1 MIYGI
6 IGIAL
11 VSLFRLVYSALTMVC
26 VCVCVWTESSD
37 DGPVL
42 SRRTVIAR
50 RFVAG
55 SPAGTASVH
64 PPKRTIAPVEHA

>member
-26 VCVCVWTESSD
+26 VWTESSD

-42 SRRTVIAR
+42 CRRTVIAHS
-50 RFVAG
+50 VAG

>member
-11 VSLFRLVYSALTMVC
+11 VSLFRLVYSALTM
-26 VCVCVWTESSD
+26 VCVWTESSD

>member
-26 VCVCVWTESSD
+26 VCGQSPQMMVQCYADEQLLLILW
-37 DGPVL
+37 PVAL
-42 SRRTVIAR
+42 LVQLLCIL
-50 RFVAG
+50 
-55 SPAGTASVH
+55 PSV
-64 PPKRTIAPVEHA
+64 PSLP